1 MSSSV
6 VPGYPP
12 QSVTLTLRVEGLAVL
27 AAALTAYWFIGGN
40 RWLFAGLLLAPDL
53 AFVAYSAGGKTG
65 ARIYNLAHTYA
76 VPVLVGAIGWF
87 AAVPLAPEIALIWIA
102 HIAMDRALGFGLKYP
117 GLDHQTHLGPIGKA
131 KKRAHAG

>member
-1 MSSSV
+1 MSSPL

-27 AAALTAYWFIGGN
+27 AAAVTAYWFIGGN
-40 RWLFAGLLLAPDL
+40 WWLFGALLLAPDL
-53 AFVAYSAGGKTG
+53 AFIAYSAGGKTG

-76 VPVLVGAIGWF
+76 VPVLLGIIGWLT
-87 AAVPLAPEIALIWIA
+87 AAPLAQEVALIWIA

-117 GLDHQTHLGPIGKA
+117 GFDRQTHLGSIGKA